1 LPNYTARPLEARAG
15 AAHVVVRILID
26 TNGRIADVTASPVE
40 ADSPGPFAAD
50 FRDAV
55 LRALRH
61 WPFTPGHFDSYED
74 GPDDDHDGKADYRR
88 LTRSDMVPVRYDV
101 RFDFEIVGG
110 EGRVRTTAPGP

>member
-1 LPNYTARPLEARAG
+1 VASAIRPLVSIKIRTTTW
-15 AAHVVVRILID
+15 AAP
-26 TNGRIADVTASPVE
+26 ACASPVE
-40 ADSPGPFAAD
+40 SDSPGPFAVD
-50 FRDAV
+50 FRNAV

-61 WPFTPGHFDSYED
+61 WRFTPGHFDSYED